1 MKFIIPL
8 LFVSFLSSQ
17 TYEIKGA
24 QIKYYGSHFLHD
36 WIGVSNDLNGNV
48 FIDKNNS
55 KYEVDLNVP
64 LISFSSNNSNRDSN
78 MLIHTE
84 AFSYP
89 EVIFKSTNI
98 VLNQNSAM
106 VEGDLLFHG
115 ITKKIKTSATIDI
128 ANGFVAN
135 GSFIINLK
143 DFNIETPT
151 LMLIKIDDIIKIEY
165 FISIN

>member
-55 KYEVDLNVP
+55 KYQVDLN
-64 LISFSSNNSNRDSN
+64 
-78 MLIHTE
+78 
-84 AFSYP
+84 
-89 EVIFKSTNI
+89 
-98 VLNQNSAM
+98 
-106 VEGDLLFHG
+106 